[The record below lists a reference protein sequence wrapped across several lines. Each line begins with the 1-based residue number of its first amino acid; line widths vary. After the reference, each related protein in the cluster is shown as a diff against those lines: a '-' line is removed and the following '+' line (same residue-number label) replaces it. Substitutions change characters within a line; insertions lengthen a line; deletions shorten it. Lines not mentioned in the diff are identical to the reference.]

1 MRRLLALLIV
11 ASCSLVM
18 ARDHESLEQLKAHF
32 ESAPPK
38 DRVSL
43 GLRIAE
49 IQTAA
54 ADRLYEEGKS
64 DEGRAAIQ
72 DVVTYCEKASEAATQ
87 SGKKLKD
94 AEITIR
100 KIAHKLGDIKRSVS
114 FEDQAPLQEAID
126 HLERVRTQLLSK
138 MFDLGKG
145 TQ

>member
-32 ESAPPK
+32 ENAPPK

-54 ADRLYEEGKS
+54 ADRLYEDGKS

-100 KIAHKLGDIKRSVS
+100 KIAHKLGDIKRSIS